1 MPRSPIKSF
10 SFAFAGL
17 WHAFVHEFNLKVFFC
32 VYIVSVLLGFVFH
45 IDPMSWVL
53 LQLAGGTFLTIELM
67 NTALERLS
75 DAFDDHTKKED
86 DFRYQAIKTTKDV
99 AAGAS
104 LLAACTWALA
114 MVIIFYPHVMV
125 WWG

>member
-1 MPRSPIKSF
+1 MKSF
-10 SFAFAGL
+10 GFAFAGL
-17 WHAFVHEFNLKVFFC
+17 WHAFVYEFNLKVFLCIYLFS
-32 VYIVSVLLGFVFH
+32 ILLGILFH

-53 LQLAGGTFLTIELM
+53 LQLAGGTFLTIELI

-75 DAFDDHTKKED
+75 DAFDDHTKKQD
-86 DFRYQAIKTTKDV
+86 DFRYITIKTTKDV

-114 MVIIFYPHVMV
+114 MAIIFYPHVMV
-125 WWG
+125 WWHGVY